1 MNTGPYCKARFRLLL
16 SHLKEAVISSG
27 QLLHENVS
35 KDWLWKGSRVML
47 VDGTT
52 LLMPDTD
59 NNQKTYPQQSAQK
72 SGLGFP
78 IVRLFGLLSLATGSC
93 VDYAIGPYQGK
104 GSG

>member
-1 MNTGPYCKARFRLLL
+1 
-16 SHLKEAVISSG
+16 
-27 QLLHENVS
+27 
-35 KDWLWKGSRVML
+35 ML

-78 IVRLFGLLSLATGSC
+78 IVRLVGLLSLATGSC

-104 GSG
+104 GSGETSLFSQLIKTLSKNDLWKRTALSAVSWIFLL